1 MTIGTSI
8 LLIAIGAILKFAVTA
23 HTNGF
28 NIQTAGVV
36 LLVVGLVGLVLSLIY
51 TFVWTRRDAVA
62 YDDARTVRRPPPGY

>member
-8 LLIAIGAILKFAVTA
+8 LLIAIGAVLKWAVTA

-36 LLVVGLVGLVLSLIY
+36 LLIVGVIGLILSLIY
-51 TFVWTRRDAVA
+51 TFAWSRRDAA
-62 YDDARTVRRPPPGY
+62 YDDRVVRREPPPPTY